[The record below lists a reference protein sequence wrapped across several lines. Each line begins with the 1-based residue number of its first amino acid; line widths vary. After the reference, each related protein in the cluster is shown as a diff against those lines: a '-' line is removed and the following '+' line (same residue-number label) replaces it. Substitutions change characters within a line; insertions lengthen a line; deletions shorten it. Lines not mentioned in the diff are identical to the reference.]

1 MSRAFLHRGPL
12 AESGQTMGEYVVLLS
27 VITAAIVLAVG
38 GLSTAIHSALELATD
53 TIQQLL

>member
-1 MSRAFLHRGPL
+1 MSRALLHRGAL

-38 GLSTAIHSALELATD
+38 GLSTAIHSTLELARD